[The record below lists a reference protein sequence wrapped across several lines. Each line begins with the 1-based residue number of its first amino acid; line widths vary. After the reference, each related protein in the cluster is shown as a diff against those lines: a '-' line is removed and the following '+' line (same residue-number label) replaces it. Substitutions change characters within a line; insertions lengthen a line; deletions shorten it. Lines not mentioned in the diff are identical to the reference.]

1 MADDVAKL
9 MPRLGVEIGTYLGTG
24 GGKGVVGMIEAFVLK
39 NKTMPANEL
48 THNVLLIAKAHPLP
62 SLLSLIALYLHDVNP
77 TASKQVLNLET
88 DPTSKTMAMCEVRV
102 CEVQGEELGRRVY
115 WTTTYMAKIL
125 LYVASLLQTFCAA
138 SNITND
144 PSIATRFARRR

>member
-39 NKTMPANEL
+39 NKMMPANEL

-102 CEVQGEELGRRVY
+102 CEVQSEELGRRVY
-115 WTTTYMAKIL
+115 WTTTYMANTSVRGI
-125 LYVASLLQTFCAA
+125 AAANFCAA